1 MDPTEDELNGMS
13 TLDDVG
19 NWAGTAG
26 QIQTA
31 LTAALGGPTKLR
43 DIAFI
48 SRPDWDSAVSG
59 LKVTVTAADG
69 TPSERELTL
78 VDKSRIEIFRRTVFL
93 RLGARP
99 DSPGASGPQV
109 LPEPVKVVAAGWQT
123 RRPLA
128 SSSVVDPTLDAEIV
142 QLSHE
147 EVTKMYSDY
156 KAKFGDYPSLDV
168 EPTMDQLAA
177 ISQLV
182 KSNSLPYVD
191 FSVFGPH
198 GLRQLRRAVF
208 TSYTLNAATGEWSKK
223 ETPGPDSIQA
233 WERCFKTYR
242 VSLLLL
248 GVVDSERL
256 ESYMEFIKD
265 LHSQF
270 GHDCWGIIYRA
281 DVRMRT
287 EFMDRIRRSL
297 HESPQFGYTKA
308 ALWSAVFAMAIR
320 EAEFWSKE
328 VKTPATLLLA
338 RNKSLPAREDSDSS
352 DGGPKLGAKVR
363 KKGKA
368 KYRGQAYSEISAS
381 QEKAYKCCDCFLPKS
396 QSWTA
401 FRYGATNIDPQQW
414 AGQPRA
420 LLLFSGRHDL
430 SCQLASDGWGVV
442 VADPEGPIPVD
453 LLDGKVRKAIL
464 ADVTKG
470 FFDAPPWES
479 SSPFEENPE
488 RAQLKDANSLVE
500 LTAAVAQEQLNHL
513 RAFWIENPDRGEKLD
528 IWKTSWL
535 QPLLKNALVTT
546 ANFDQ
551 CRFGAEVT
559 RPTKLAEYGHDFMDV
574 MGLRCNH
581 SSSREWTRPDGSK
594 YYAKHDSFGQSWRET
609 SAGKRQRVS
618 QTLAEYPAE
627 LNKRIA
633 KGMLATD
640 GHRVAKLRSGTSH

>member
-1 MDPTEDELNGMS
+1 MSELLEAVLQERRDLREQLEAKRAELVAAVKAQQQ
-13 TLDDVG
+13 LDKSC
-19 NWAGTAG
+19 AEA
-26 QIQTA
+26 
-31 LTAALGGPTKLR
+31 
-43 DIAFI
+43 
-48 SRPDWDSAVSG
+48 G

-69 TPSERELTL
+69 TPSERELTP
-78 VDKSRIEIFRRTVFL
+78 VDKSRIEIFRRTVL
-93 RLGARP
+93 PVGATP
-99 DSPGASGPQV
+99 FPGTCQSGGGG
-109 LPEPVKVVAAGWQT
+109 LANAAPT
-123 RRPLA
+123 RKLKL
-128 SSSVVDPTLDAEIV
+128 SSVVDPTLDAEIV

-368 KYRGQAYSEISAS
+368 KYRGDNKSIFDKGQAYSEISAS

-453 LLDGKVRKAIL
+453 LL
-464 ADVTKG
+464 
-470 FFDAPPWES
+470 
-479 SSPFEENPE
+479 
-488 RAQLKDANSLVE
+488 
-500 LTAAVAQEQLNHL
+500 
-513 RAFWIENPDRGEKLD
+513 
-528 IWKTSWL
+528 
-535 QPLLKNALVTT
+535 
-546 ANFDQ
+546 
-551 CRFGAEVT
+551 
-559 RPTKLAEYGHDFMDV
+559 
-574 MGLRCNH
+574 
-581 SSSREWTRPDGSK
+581 
-594 YYAKHDSFGQSWRET
+594 
-609 SAGKRQRVS
+609 
-618 QTLAEYPAE
+618 
-627 LNKRIA
+627 
-633 KGMLATD
+633 
-640 GHRVAKLRSGTSH
+640 